1 MHRLTASR
9 LFLVIFLLVTVVFAI
24 TAYRLVLTHWPE
36 FVSVFIFWLLAFVKM
51 LYDASANVYLA
62 VNRSIAWLTSAPANW
77 EFAIQYL
84 IRPEQDSIIEQ
95 ATNSILEVF
104 PKAKLW
110 QDDPTQKIVNVPGFT
125 ARIKLLRDV
134 SIEESEQPTT
144 NLFLD
149 LTDMNVSYRQTKM
162 ILFKKIAPLLE
173 KLSTNIKPEWVKYT
187 LRIKYDGANPF
198 FGLYVK
204 KLPPHQI
211 TRFHCELFEVVGDE
225 TDNVTVGKEETVIIT
240 ASITSLLE
248 LSQKYLSLSSSSG

>member
-9 LFLVIFLLVTVVFAI
+9 LFLIIFLLVTVVFAV
-24 TAYRLVLTHWPE
+24 TGYRLVLTHWPE
-36 FVSVFIFWLLAFVKM
+36 FVSLFIFWLLAFVKM

-62 VNRSIAWLTSAPANW
+62 VNRFIAWLTSAPANW
-77 EFAIQYL
+77 EFAVQYL
-84 IRPEQDSIIEQ
+84 IRPEQDSVIEQ

-104 PKAKLW
+104 PEAKLW
-110 QDDPTQKIVNVPGFT
+110 QNEPTQKIVHVPGFT
-125 ARIKLLRDV
+125 ARFELLRNAP
-134 SIEESEQPTT
+134 IESEQPTT
-144 NLFLD
+144 NLFLE
-149 LTDMNVSYRQTKM
+149 LTDMNVPYRHTKR
-162 ILFKKIAPLLE
+162 ILSKKIAPLLE
-173 KLSTNIKPEWVKYT
+173 KLSTNLGAEWVKYT

-211 TRFHCELFEVVGDE
+211 TRFHCELFEVVGNE

-248 LSQKYLSLSSSSG
+248 LSQKYLSLSTSSG